1 MGYVA
6 KVNLVLLVFA
16 LSLVPS
22 NGLAT
27 PDTSSQRMPRIRPM
41 ASIFRQQAKPRE
53 LGIRRDTT
61 STASQGEP
69 LSKRERFRRRGMA
82 AALFSTYFTVMG
94 AKCALPSVLSQL
106 TAPTIGLSFDGWTSK
121 PQTLMAQQLTLATF
135 AVALGKLLLG
145 PVIDRFGGVLSLQAC
160 LSVLMVMLA
169 IIASANNFI
178 TFAVAWLVVDF
189 VFSSCWAGCINAVHQ
204 NFPENEWAKQIGMI
218 AAAARTGNASAF
230 FIFAA
235 VLQWCNTHLPADGQP
250 WRLVFGASAALQA
263 VSIALLAYFGR
274 IKPETV
280 GEATVTSEKDAL
292 RSQPASTVKSSLAT
306 LRKEAATPEFWLHL
320 ISRSSLMVFGS
331 FLLFVP
337 TLMSQVYGFSNSQA
351 AQVGSVLAIG
361 CLVSVTTCSQLY
373 ATLTKRNKIIGAV
386 SMCSLATL
394 CSLAQ
399 LAHASGIITLT
410 AGLSTLSMFLW
421 GFAFAVPFYIPPSMF
436 ALARGGKESS
446 ATISDVFDIAG
457 FGLLA
462 VFNGYVASIQHNSV
476 AAWIPTFQVLTG
488 CSIASLVSLSL
499 AIFFE

>member
-1 MGYVA
+1 V
-6 KVNLVLLVFA
+6 KLVFLVLATQV
-16 LSLVPS
+16 LSS
-22 NGLAT
+22 AGLAP
-27 PDTSSQRMPRIRPM
+27 PDTSSQRAPRVNSMPSNYRRH
-41 ASIFRQQAKPRE
+41 AKMRE
-53 LGIRRDTT
+53 LVSLRD
-61 STASQGEP
+61 STAAAQGEIDQP
-69 LSKRERFRRRGMA
+69 SKQERFRRRGMA

-106 TAPTIGLSFDGWTSK
+106 TAPKIGLSFVGWTSK

-160 LSVLMVMLA
+160 LTVLMLMLG
-169 IIASANNFI
+169 IIASSSSFM

-204 NFPENEWAKQIGMI
+204 NFPEKEWAKRIGMI

-230 FIFAA
+230 VIFAA
-235 VLQWCNTHLPADGQP
+235 VLQWCNNHLPADGQP
-250 WRLVFGASAALQA
+250 WRLVFGASAALQV
-263 VSIALLAYFGR
+263 VSICLLAYFGR
-274 IKPETV
+274 IPPENLDGV
-280 GEATVTSEKDAL
+280 IEEKKEEEAVLLEVSPKKK
-292 RSQPASTVKSSLAT
+292 KSSLST
-306 LRKEAATPEFWLHL
+306 LRKEALKPEFWLHL
-320 ISRSSLMVFGS
+320 MSRSALMVYGS

-337 TLMSQVYGFSNSQA
+337 TLMSQVYGLSNSQA
-351 AQVGSVLAIG
+351 AQVGSILAIG

-373 ATLTKRNKIIGAV
+373 ATLAKKKRIIGAI

-394 CSLAQ
+394 CALVQ
-399 LAHASGIITLT
+399 LAHTSGRIVLSP
-410 AGLSTLSMFLW
+410 GLSALSMFLW
-421 GFAFAVPFYIPPSMF
+421 GFSFAVPFYIPPSMF

-462 VFNGYVASIQHNSV
+462 VFNGYVASIRHSSL
-476 AAWIPTFQVLTG
+476 AAWVPTFQALAG
-488 CSIASLVSLSL
+488 CSLVSLVSLSL